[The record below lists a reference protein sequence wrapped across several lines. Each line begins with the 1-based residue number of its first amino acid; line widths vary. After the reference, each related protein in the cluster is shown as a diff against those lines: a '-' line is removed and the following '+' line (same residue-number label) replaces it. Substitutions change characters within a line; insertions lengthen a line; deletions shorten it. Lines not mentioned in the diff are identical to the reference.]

1 VSIFVRASSSL
12 SANPY
17 HGRMTDPA
25 AMAARITELEA
36 KVALSE
42 DALDEL
48 NRTVYR
54 QQQMIDRL
62 QQELRALQEVVEGGD
77 ASEQRSPRD
86 EIPPHY

>member
-1 VSIFVRASSSL
+1 MS
-12 SANPY
+12 
-17 HGRMTDPA
+17 DPTT
-25 AMAARITELEA
+25 MAARITELEA

-54 QQQMIDRL
+54 QQQLIERL
-62 QQELRALQEVVEGGD
+62 QQELRALQEIVEGAADG
-77 ASEQRSPRD
+77 EQPGPRD